1 MTRADGAHKFIEDL
15 LWKTQLEER
24 QKEVAKGVTSTQLF
38 NGNFLPLIDALDGCH
53 NESVNTKVLQLFVN
67 LLTGNSS
74 YINLKHTLQ
83 EKLGQVQ
90 PMQEIDNI

>member
-1 MTRADGAHKFIEDL
+1 M
-15 LWKTQLEER
+15 
-24 QKEVAKGVTSTQLF
+24 
-38 NGNFLPLIDALDGCH
+38 
-53 NESVNTKVLQLFVN
+53 NTKVLQLFVN
-67 LLTGNSS
+67 LLTGDSS